1 MRRKKS
7 EEENEQEEGQVHVG
21 ECVELEQMQ
30 SSMCETGSDA
40 HQQLGVGGLCDDNTH
55 KPHSL
60 GDGSFALPG
69 PPPARPCGF
78 PTMDLGC
85 TLPPFLLL
93 SAGKNSTGH
102 PVGTISGIVI
112 GVLVGLLLLAT
123 LLCFLL
129 LRKTGRYKGF
139 LHPNSVLS
147 APKLT
152 PVQEEGHP
160 VLGS

>member
-1 MRRKKS
+1 M
-7 EEENEQEEGQVHVG
+7 H
-21 ECVELEQMQ
+21 
-30 SSMCETGSDA
+30 

-55 KPHSL
+55 KLHSL

-160 VLGS
+160 VLGSWAGSPASPLPQ